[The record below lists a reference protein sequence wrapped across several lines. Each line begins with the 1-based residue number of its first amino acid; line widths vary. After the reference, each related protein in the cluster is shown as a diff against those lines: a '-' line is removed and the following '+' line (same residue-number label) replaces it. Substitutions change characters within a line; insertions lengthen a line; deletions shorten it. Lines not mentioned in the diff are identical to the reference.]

1 MEYLVKRI
9 NTKEEIRNCERF
21 EVSNYQWV
29 DGPKPET
36 WGYMGYLEGKGLY
49 VEMYCKESS
58 PRTETNMENGKS
70 GKVKGFRVCDDSAA
84 EVFLGFADEDGE
96 IRESSMYINFEM
108 NSAGALYAAYGKG
121 RKGRSHFSDEV
132 YESVLPEVYKAEECW
147 GIKLLIP
154 ETLIKELGKVDIEN
168 GDVFYCNFY
177 KISETPEIEHYGT
190 FAEIKNETPNFHLPQ
205 YFAKVR
211 VE

>member
-9 NTKEEIRNCERF
+9 NTKEEIKNCERF

-29 DGPKPET
+29 NGPKPET
-36 WGYMGYLEGKGLY
+36 WGYMGYLEGNGLY

-70 GKVKGFRVCDDSAA
+70 GKVKGFRVCDDSAV

-96 IRESSMYINFEM
+96 IRESSMYVNFEM
-108 NSAGALYAAYGKG
+108 NSAGALYASYGKG

-147 GIKLLIP
+147 GMELLIP
-154 ETLIKELGKVDIEN
+154 ETLIKELLGKW
-168 GDVFYCNFY
+168 
-177 KISETPEIEHYGT
+177 T
-190 FAEIKNETPNFHLPQ
+190 
-205 YFAKVR
+205 
-211 VE
+211 

>member
-96 IRESSMYINFEM
+96 IRESSM
-108 NSAGALYAAYGKG
+108 
-121 RKGRSHFSDEV
+121 
-132 YESVLPEVYKAEECW
+132 
-147 GIKLLIP
+147 
-154 ETLIKELGKVDIEN
+154 
-168 GDVFYCNFY
+168 
-177 KISETPEIEHYGT
+177 
-190 FAEIKNETPNFHLPQ
+190 
-205 YFAKVR
+205 
-211 VE
+211 